1 MSQILTTTASEGHV
15 AVRPLP
21 LSRAARQPRNYPC
34 SRCPKSFKRSE
45 HCIRH
50 ERGRKPSPPQSPPP
64 QSSNALCRFCGRR
77 YARKDLVTRHEKSFH
92 PNADNPISACIEVE
106 NASKIGT
113 PPDLQASTDHPMTPV
128 SASPVDPST
137 DPDTFRASNQ
147 TPSVAGSEQSS
158 RSIRSRNSD
167 EGSLPFQLGSDRRPS
182 VANSYDQHAPTT
194 LVGEPMNHEFAW
206 EGSRSGSGCI
216 AATSQ
221 SQPASQE
228 TSTYTAEHPD
238 FSEFLPWFATDIGEV
253 TWSGINHSR
262 GGSTANADFSNQHRL
277 NAPEENGA
285 QFDSFFSHVDLLQ
298 NGANFG
304 TDPATYMV
312 DSSSSVPLEMAK
324 DHSDQAECMSSWPPE
339 STAITATTTTDQIAS
354 CRTHIDAKAAA
365 FANQGAFSRMPSIIT
380 QTPGKLTIP
389 SLDSA
394 TYDAIVASIENKV
407 PPELWEN
414 TGIPSHH
421 DLQRFMVS
429 YFTCFHQH
437 CPTLQPSLDLS
448 NSPHHLILAICSV
461 GALYRLVRKKAR
473 DMWNW
478 ANFLADT
485 ETNTSSTDI
494 MSRPAVALVQTKLLL
509 GTFAILNGD
518 MMEQALTKV
527 GYWCLEYRVRRC
539 ALALMPHSSSTT
551 YEEWVVRETSKRI
564 LYSMFIMS
572 SLMTIIYDL
581 CPVFGV
587 TQDLDIEILDA
598 ECLWEAANKEQW
610 ESFRRSQR
618 AQSPRFTIRDALAHL
633 IHGKE
638 QMAVDGQPVKWSGF
652 ATAMVFHA
660 VNVNNWN
667 VMQST
672 QSLTAF
678 AVDEQNN
685 KTLKAALVSQVDVSL
700 ARCYAL
706 VTADRAERERSSD
719 DPEGPLMFNCIA
731 LLRSAYVRVFTG
743 AGSFNR
749 MMLLGGNPAQVAGE
763 IQAFLSSSQERSLLV
778 TRAAEM
784 AYGGLLTP
792 IKAGYILVQK
802 TAALTWSIEHAA
814 AAWDCALFVSK
825 WVHEMEMQQRNVPPN
840 ADEMRILV
848 NFRKLLEEVDSSYDG
863 SGSMAAEISR
873 TWAGF
878 LDDTWVWGVT
888 PRMGQVLRLLSAA
901 FAKDWAKNFP
911 QGNVDGPLR
920 AGSNRT

>member
-1 MSQILTTTASEGHV
+1 MPMPSYE
-15 AVRPLP
+15 
-21 LSRAARQPRNYPC
+21 
-34 SRCPKSFKRSE
+34 
-45 HCIRH
+45 
-50 ERGRKPSPPQSPPP
+50 KPFQ
-64 QSSNALCRFCGRR
+64 CRFCGRR

-92 PNADNPISACIEVE
+92 PNADIPIAACVEVE
-106 NASKIGT
+106 NASKTET
-113 PPDLQASTDHPMTPV
+113 PPDLQASTDHPVTPV
-128 SASPVDPST
+128 SASPVDSSMEM
-137 DPDTFRASNQ
+137 DPDTFLVSNK

-158 RSIRSRNSD
+158 RSLRSRNSD
-167 EGSLPFQLGSDRRPS
+167 AGPLPFQLGSDRRPS
-182 VANSYDQHAPTT
+182 VANSYDHHQQTIMATPPTT

-206 EGSRSGSGCI
+206 EGSRSGSGSGSGCI
-216 AATSQ
+216 ATTSQ
-221 SQPASQE
+221 SQPSQE
-228 TSTYTAEHPD
+228 TSAYTGEHPD
-238 FSEFLPWFATDIGEV
+238 FSEFLPWFATDIGEA

-262 GGSTANADFSNQHRL
+262 GGSIANADFSNQHRL
-277 NAPEENGA
+277 NAPEENGD
-285 QFDSFFSHVDLLQ
+285 QFDAFFSHVDLLQ

-312 DSSSSVPLEMAK
+312 DSSSSAPLEMAK

-339 STAITATTTTDQIAS
+339 STAITATATTIDQAAS
-354 CRTHIDAKAAA
+354 SHTHMDAKSAA
-365 FANQGAFSRMPSIIT
+365 FANQGSFSRMPSIMA
-380 QTPGKLTIP
+380 QTPRKLTIP
-389 SLDSA
+389 SLDAA
-394 TYDAIVASIENKV
+394 TYDAIVASIESKV

-421 DLQRFMVS
+421 DLQRFM
-429 YFTCFHQH
+429 
-437 CPTLQPSLDLS
+437 PSLDPS

-461 GALYRLVRKKAR
+461 GALYRLIRKKAR
-473 DMWNW
+473 DMWSW

-485 ETNTSSTDI
+485 ETNSSSADI

-509 GTFAILNGD
+509 GSFAILNGD
-518 MMEQALTKV
+518 MMEQALKKV
-527 GYWCLEYRVRRC
+527 GCWCLEYRVRRC
-539 ALALMPHSSSTT
+539 ALALRPHSPSTT
-551 YEEWVVRETSKRI
+551 YEEWVLRETSKRI

-572 SLMTIIYDL
+572 SLMTVIYDL

-660 VNVNNWN
+660 VNVHNWN

-792 IKAGYILVQK
+792 VKAGYILVQK
-802 TAALTWSIEHAA
+802 TAALTWSIEHAV

-840 ADEMRILV
+840 ADEMRILL

-878 LDDTWVWGVT
+878 LDDTWVWGIT
-888 PRMGQVLRLLSAA
+888 PMMGQVLRQLSAA

-911 QGNVDGPLR
+911 LGNVDGPLR
-920 AGSNRT
+920 AG